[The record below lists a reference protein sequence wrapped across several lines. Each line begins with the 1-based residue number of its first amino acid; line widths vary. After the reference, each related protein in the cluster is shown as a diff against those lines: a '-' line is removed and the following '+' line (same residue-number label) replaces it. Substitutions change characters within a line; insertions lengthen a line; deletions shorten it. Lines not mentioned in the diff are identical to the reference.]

1 PIGGARVGYIDGQYV
16 LNPTNS
22 QLHQSS
28 LDLVVA
34 GTKTAVLMVE
44 SGAKILPEEVMLGA
58 VMFGHEQMQVA
69 IDAIVDLAKE
79 AGKPPIEWTPPPS
92 DEELVAEV
100 ERVAGA
106 DLTAAYAIAQK
117 QERHTAIAEARQR
130 CVAALAPDESAK
142 WTPAQVEA

>member
-1 PIGGARVGYIDGQYV
+1 
-16 LNPTNS
+16 
-22 QLHQSS
+22 
-28 LDLVVA
+28 
-34 GTKTAVLMVE
+34 
-44 SGAKILPEEVMLGA
+44 

-142 WTPAQVEA
+142 WTPAQVEAAFQKLERKIVRGRILAGQPRIDGRDTRTVRPIEVQV